1 MDLKSVI
8 TGIEPQFSLVEQ
20 EEIYTYLEGIE
31 GELDR
36 IKGLLGDGIKAY
48 NRLRDALKSGNNEL
62 ARAELEKVGI
72 TNSLDKREPLFSLIR
87 KYAVEERY
95 RVNDELSRSESDDS
109 MAAVNSGIELLES
122 YIKGIDKMR
131 EDIHLLN

>member
-8 TGIEPQFSLVEQ
+8 TGIEPQFSLTEQ
-20 EEIYTYLEGIE
+20 KEIYTYLEGIE

-36 IKGLLGDGIKAY
+36 IRGLLGDGIKAY
-48 NRLRDALKSGNNEL
+48 NRLGDALKSGNNEL
-62 ARAELEKVGI
+62 AKAELEKVGI

-109 MAAVNSGIELLES
+109 MAAVNGGIELLES
-122 YIKGIDKMR
+122 YIKGIDKMK